1 MDGVYAPTQGLVL
14 RIPTTVHKSIHANVK
29 RDTVV
34 KLAKKSF
41 AQGRVEANTV
51 VNLESVTTKQVSA
64 NVEKNITVWSVSFC
78 GARAGEVQGVGAADM
93 VGVMAKE
100 HAVAIMVGSLEFER
114 TVTGKVANSHA
125 AAMALVL
132 MERAFAL
139 MGLAVRDAILP
150 SARVKRKNAMVEEHV
165 ILPMEHALVS
175 KVLQVQRVN

>member
-41 AQGRVEANTV
+41 ARESVEANTV
-51 VNLESVTTKQVSA
+51 VSLDSATTKQVSA
-64 NVEKNITVWSVSFC
+64 NVEKNITAWSVSFC

-114 TVTGKVANSHA
+114 TVTGKVASSHA